1 MNTIYNIYET
11 LKNTYSGLLAG
22 QDSTLSM
29 GDKNAKD
36 ILNSPKEKLIRI
48 VSKASEMTDK
58 ETSIFREIVDSY
70 IQKYGNWC
78 LCYIPKT
85 TKANLIVASDKK
97 LKVKDFQGFSEN
109 KKEYDFRCS
118 MDRMHIESGSGR
130 AFDRET
136 IDAVCMISPKVYAL
150 NNNVK
155 AIWLGH
161 AIMYM
166 YGSLLYIV
174 INDTLR
180 LPLRFGHQ
188 LYAGVDLAAV

>member
-1 MNTIYNIYET
+1 MNTIYNIYGT

-22 QDSTLSM
+22 QDNTLSM
-29 GDKNAKD
+29 GNKNAKD

-58 ETSIFREIVDSY
+58 ETSIFRNIVNSH
-70 IQKYGNWC
+70 IQQYGNWC

-85 TKANLIVASDKK
+85 TKANLIVASNRK

-118 MDRMHIESGSGR
+118 MDRMFIESGSGR
-130 AFDRET
+130 AFDKET
-136 IDAVCMISPKVYAL
+136 KEAVCMISPKVYEL

-155 AIWLGH
+155 TIWLGN

-166 YGSLLYIV
+166 YRDLLYIV

-180 LPLRFGHQ
+180 LPLRFGSQ
-188 LYAGVDLAAV
+188 LYAGVDLASV